1 MSMDPNRWVNTIP
14 FIGAK
19 SNQKNYK
26 LDSNKWINTLPRKD
40 NNTLILSNVVISNP
54 KSGSGTKYFLT
65 IIVFVMG
72 LILVS
77 AIKNGTR
84 NLQKEI
90 NNLEASVNVIK
101 FNLDQAILDNE
112 VITSPDNISLLAKE
126 YLNIDLVSYKKSQ
139 IKKLRDENEKF
150 TKVIKI
156 KIDENEKFTKVN
168 KIKKEKINKKK
179 IKNLSDNIK
188 TQVAKRIEIK
198 KTEMRKLQE
207 LYYNPKSIPKEIKTQ
222 VAVQIEEKKNEIRNI
237 YSAPKDIF
245 TLERVGKWSVIQ
257 VVKLFLGMPVI
268 PGR

>member
-1 MSMDPNRWVNTIP
+1 MINQDKWIDSIPKTIIKFDKGANQVDYYRWVNTIP
-14 FIGAK
+14 K
-19 SNQKNYK
+19 
-26 LDSNKWINTLPRKD
+26 KD
-40 NNTLILSNVVISNP
+40 TYNNVATHNNVAW
-54 KSGSGTKYFLT
+54 KYSL
-65 IIVFVMG
+65 VVVLFVCG
-72 LILVS
+72 LLFVS
-77 AIKNGTR
+77 AVKNKTR
-84 NLQKEI
+84 NLEKEI
-90 NNLEASVNVIK
+90 NSLRASNNVIK

-150 TKVIKI
+150 TKV
-156 KIDENEKFTKVN
+156 N

-179 IKNLSDNIK
+179 IKNLSDSIK

-257 VVKLFLGMPVI
+257 IVKLFLGIPII

>member
-1 MSMDPNRWVNTIP
+1 MI
-14 FIGAK
+14 
-19 SNQKNYK
+19 NQ
-26 LDSNKWINTLPRKD
+26 DKWIGSLPKTNIGFVTTTNQLDHDRWINSIPKK
-40 NNTLILSNVVISNP
+40 NVHTSVKKYSL
-54 KSGSGTKYFLT
+54 KKYFLMA
-65 IIVFVMG
+65 ILFVCG
-72 LILVS
+72 LLFVS
-77 AIKNGTR
+77 VVKNETR
-84 NLQKEI
+84 GLQKII

-150 TKVIKI
+150 TKV
-156 KIDENEKFTKVN
+156 N

-179 IKNLSDNIK
+179 IKNLSDSIK

-222 VAVQIEEKKNEIRNI
+222 VAVQIEEKKNAIRNI
-237 YSAPKDIF
+237 YSAPQDIF
-245 TLERVGKWSVIQ
+245 TLKTVSRWGVMQ
-257 VVKLFLGMPVI
+257 VVKLFLGIPVI

>member
-1 MSMDPNRWVNTIP
+1 MINQHKWIKSLPKTNIKFNKKENQVDHYRWVNTIP
-14 FIGAK
+14 K
-19 SNQKNYK
+19 KN
-26 LDSNKWINTLPRKD
+26 THD
-40 NNTLILSNVVISNP
+40 NVATHNNVAWRYSLVVI
-54 KSGSGTKYFLT
+54 L
-65 IIVFVMG
+65 FVCG
-72 LILVS
+72 LLFVS
-77 AIKNGTR
+77 AVKNKTR
-84 NLQKEI
+84 NLEKEI
-90 NNLEASVNVIK
+90 NSLRASNNVIK
-101 FNLDQAILDNE
+101 FNLNQAILDNE

-150 TKVIKI
+150 TKV
-156 KIDENEKFTKVN
+156 N

-179 IKNLSDNIK
+179 IKNLSDSIK

-245 TLERVGKWSVIQ
+245 TLERVGRWSVIQ